1 LFNSFIISIY
11 KMSSLTSNISR
22 FGSSFT
28 PFFLTVATT
37 LGTGILGLPVR
48 LSQSGLGPTIFVL
61 TVVLFMQLAVAALM
75 TELLQ
80 RASAISA
87 DTAIASSGLSSIH
100 EDVETDETNSP
111 EIERKESDIQ
121 DNMEDV
127 TRSENNLAPVS
138 KRVTPK
144 NRAASIVAQSLEQ
157 LSMHTL
163 SHLFL
168 TPTYARLFDW
178 CVLLHFGSI
187 LTSYV
192 LAGSLAFARLFLL
205 ESSSSYFVAPF
216 SILLTIFLIVFSKRI
231 AVIVSALTAAKLALI
246 LLVAVAVGA
255 IAAKSRLNQHDDWNY
270 TMHPFLISTVA
281 LGGMANLMPVMFRSV
296 PASEESAQ
304 KVFLMSV
311 SAGLCV
317 CWALNIGWAASILS
331 IVPQTSAEAI
341 SQGFAGG
348 ASASLEYALQT
359 GQIST
364 IPLTL
369 VIGSKFPSFSW
380 ISTCVSVFIALSISV
395 SYIIMGTGLKSV
407 LEGMASSKQWRFDGD
422 EGLHEGIV
430 AGAVEGPRS
439 RSSSSFVNT
448 PIQENNGNS
457 SQTSTIPQSHALT
470 RMRTAA
476 RLVFVANQIIDS
488 FWAAVSKVLG
498 LVTSFISQFGHLAL
512 VACARRVPF
521 IRTEVGRRRLLY
533 VFSFGLVIMIS
544 QLNPGGFL
552 SSLEIFTSLALNIS
566 SGVLVSLM
574 FSAAVLRSDTLSFS
588 PTRIPWPLPSYLRD
602 FLPAFVLVSFSLA
615 VGWDILEV
623 SARLIGWTSAL
634 WLGLAFIAWLW
645 HARYLNLVVETL
657 IPSRWR
663 IVGASSNNAFLHLV
677 VWANVSMLEA
687 LAVASWSGVE
697 CVSKS
702 EFTNFFL
709 PIANRSLVTAVIVN
723 EIASIAAAASAHLD
737 SSRADWPSWVA
748 RRVPIFLGYVASLA
762 NTGGA
767 VSISACGCG
776 ASASF
781 AWWALLVQL
790 ASVAAAYIMVEAAEG
805 GIPVVEEGNE
815 QGFQDGNK
823 SEKDLNQSKI
833 EEKSNLLS

>member
-1 LFNSFIISIY
+1 
-11 KMSSLTSNISR
+11 MSVTL
-22 FGSSFT
+22 SSFT

-61 TVVLFMQLAVAALM
+61 TVVLLMQLAVAALM

-87 DTAIASSGLSSIH
+87 DFAIASSGLSSIH
-100 EDVETDETNSP
+100 EDDVDNEKTNVPDAEIQNGTDLNGVN
-111 EIERKESDIQ
+111 IEPKVPAE
-121 DNMEDV
+121 
-127 TRSENNLAPVS
+127 
-138 KRVTPK
+138 RVMNGLPK
-144 NRAASIVAQSLEQ
+144 NRAASIIAQSLEQ
-157 LSMHTL
+157 ISMHTL

-187 LTSYV
+187 LTSYA
-192 LAGSLAFARLFLL
+192 LAGSLAFARLFSL

-216 SILLTIFLIVFSKRI
+216 SVLLTIFLIVFSKRI

-246 LLVAVAVGA
+246 LLVAAAVGA

-296 PASEESAQ
+296 PTSDESAQ

-331 IVPQTSAEAI
+331 IVPQTAAEAI
-341 SQGFAGG
+341 RLGFSGG

-369 VIGSKFPSFSW
+369 VIGSRFPSFSW

-395 SYIIMGTGLKSV
+395 SFIIMGTGLKSV
-407 LEGMASSKQWRFDGD
+407 LEGMASSKQWKFDGD

-439 RSSSSFVNT
+439 RSSSTISGNL
-448 PIQENNGNS
+448 IQENNESPINPAPS
-457 SQTSTIPQSHALT
+457 SQLT

-498 LVTSFISQFGHLAL
+498 LVSSFVTQFGHLAL

-533 VFSFGLVIMIS
+533 VFSFGLVILIS
-544 QLNPGGFL
+544 QSNPGGFL

-574 FSAAVLRSDTLSFS
+574 YSAAIARSDSVTFS
-588 PTRIPWPLPSYLRD
+588 PTQIPWPLPAYLRS
-602 FLPAFVLVSFSLA
+602 FLPGFVLTSFSLA
-615 VGWDILEV
+615 VGWDVLEV

-634 WLGLAFIAWLW
+634 WLGVAFLAWLW

-687 LAVASWSGVE
+687 LAVATWSGVE

-702 EFTNFFL
+702 EFTSFFL

-723 EIASIAAAASAHLD
+723 EVASIAAAASAHLD
-737 SSRADWPSWVA
+737 SSRTDWPSWVA

-805 GIPVVEEGNE
+805 GIPLAEGEPSSKPDPEINQSLDQNKVEE
-815 QGFQDGNK
+815 K
-823 SEKDLNQSKI
+823 T
-833 EEKSNLLS
+833 NLLS